1 MLLIWK
7 SCRPH
12 SLRRFIGIYLLL
24 LYDEYLLVA
33 GSLVLPTDSPPSHC
47 IHLLLIDAVQPRWC
61 RLVSSCSELVS
72 RCWGRLTQ
80 HLLIDWCSF
89 WSCFTLL
96 VHQLTS
102 RCWGRLTLHLL
113 IEWCS
118 FWSCFTL
125 LVHQLTSRCWGSR
138 LKCHHG
144 WWSCFLAAAWLF
156 HCAVDL
162 LELFDCGGHRWIS
175 LYC

>member
-102 RCWGRLTLHLL
+102 RCWG
-113 IEWCS
+113 
-118 FWSCFTL
+118 
-125 LVHQLTSRCWGSR
+125 SR